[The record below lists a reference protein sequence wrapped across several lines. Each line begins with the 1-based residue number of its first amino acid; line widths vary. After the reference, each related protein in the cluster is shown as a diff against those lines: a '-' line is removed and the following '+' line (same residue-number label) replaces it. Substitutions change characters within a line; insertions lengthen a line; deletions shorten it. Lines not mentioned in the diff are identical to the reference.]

1 MLEEPSIQ
9 EQRATLGRSP
19 RLDEARRGGT
29 TGLEV
34 LQEVARREFVASGY
48 HAVSVRN
55 LARKAG
61 LSLSVL
67 YHYYSSKQELLY
79 GMLNDVIDDFCCL
92 LRCRLDEIGSDT
104 GPVRQLM
111 ALVES
116 TVEYRACLPEES
128 LLLIREM
135 RNLELPYTEFLKERR
150 REVVAI
156 YATAIDRGVE
166 AGVFTTPYPADARRA
181 IFAMLDAIP
190 TWYRPTGEI
199 TVDMLIK
206 RYRRLAL
213 AAVEYN
219 GSLDNV
225 EDL

>member
-1 MLEEPSIQ
+1 MI
-9 EQRATLGRSP
+9 
-19 RLDEARRGGT
+19 
-29 TGLEV
+29 
-34 LQEVARREFVASGY
+34 QEVARREFVASGY

-79 GMLNDVIDDFCCL
+79 DLLIDVVDDFYCL
-92 LRCRLDEIGSDT
+92 LRCRPDEMGNDT

-116 TVEYRACLPEES
+116 TVEYRAYLPEES

-135 RNLELPYTEFLKERR
+135 RNLESPYTEFLKERR
-150 REVVAI
+150 REAVAI

-190 TWYRPTGEI
+190 NWYRRTGDV

-206 RYRRLAL
+206 RYQRLAL
-213 AAVEYN
+213 AAVEHN
-219 GSLDNV
+219 GSFDNV